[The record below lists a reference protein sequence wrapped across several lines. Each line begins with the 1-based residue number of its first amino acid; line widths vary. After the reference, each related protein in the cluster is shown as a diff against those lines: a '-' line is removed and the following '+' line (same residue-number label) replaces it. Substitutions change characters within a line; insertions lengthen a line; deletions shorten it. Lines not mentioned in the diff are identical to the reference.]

1 MKSIGKSQLSTKST
15 LPLQLLILFSV
26 LQSYKESQEP
36 ADNSRSTEMQ
46 MPGPFDY
53 LTLTAL
59 IECKVCMFISIAQ
72 DSNEE
77 KNVVMVLHQTIA
89 SGGEI
94 LQRL

>member
-1 MKSIGKSQLSTKST
+1 MEPELSLISCIHSHEIDRKIAALHKINASPTGMD
-15 LPLQLLILFSV
+15 LLGRI
-26 LQSYKESQEP
+26 
-36 ADNSRSTEMQ
+36 TEMQ

>member
-1 MKSIGKSQLSTKST
+1 MEPELSLISCIHSHEIDRKIAALHKINASPTGMD
-15 LPLQLLILFSV
+15 LLG
-26 LQSYKESQEP
+26 
-36 ADNSRSTEMQ
+36 RSTEMQ

-72 DSNEE
+72 DSNEG
-77 KNVVMVLHQTIA
+77 KNVVMVSHQTIA

>member
-1 MKSIGKSQLSTKST
+1 MEPELSLISCIHSHEIDRKIAALHKINASPTGMD
-15 LPLQLLILFSV
+15 LLG
-26 LQSYKESQEP
+26 
-36 ADNSRSTEMQ
+36 RSTEMQ

-59 IECKVCMFISIAQ
+59 IECKVCMFISIVQ